1 MMVSVGGKSLFE
13 YGDRKLVSKVASV
26 RSQR

>member
-13 YGDRKLVSKVASV
+13 YGDFTLVSKVASV
-26 RSQR
+26 RSQG